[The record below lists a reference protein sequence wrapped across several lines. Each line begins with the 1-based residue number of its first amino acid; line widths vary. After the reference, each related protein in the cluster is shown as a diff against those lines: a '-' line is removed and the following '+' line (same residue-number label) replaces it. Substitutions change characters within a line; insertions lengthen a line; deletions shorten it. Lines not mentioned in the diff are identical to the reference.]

1 MFCCANVHIFFE
13 IQKIHQDKVV
23 LMDFII
29 SLLNLFFL
37 ELITQRKQ

>member
-29 SLLNLFFL
+29 STSKSIDYN
-37 ELITQRKQ
+37 K